1 MVNLT
6 AFAVNERKDKK
17 PFWTLIGPVTT
28 TKTED
33 GLEISDIPNLN
44 LRVVNNGDKRIVYN
58 MVRDGDQTVMRDLG
72 RAFPLKEGKHG
83 FAIPKFNIVAIV
95 PDTKNGA

>member
-6 AFAVNERKDKK
+6 AFAVNERKNQK

-33 GLEISDIPNLN
+33 GHEINEIPNLN

-58 MVRDGDQTVMRDLG
+58 MVRDGDQLVMRDLG

>member
-44 LRVVNNGDKRIVYN
+44 LRVVNKGHERVVYN

-72 RAFPLKEGKHG
+72 RAFPLKSKHG
-83 FAIPKFNIVAIV
+83 FTIPKFNIVAIV

>member
-6 AFAVNERKDKK
+6 AFAVNERKDQK

-44 LRVVNNGDKRIVYN
+44 LRVVNKGHERVVYN

-72 RAFPLKEGKHG
+72 RAFPLKSKHG
-83 FAIPKFNIVAIV
+83 FTIPKFNIVAIV
-95 PDTKNGA
+95 PDTKNGS

>member
-6 AFAVNERKDKK
+6 AFAVNERKNQK

-33 GLEISDIPNLN
+33 GHEINEIPNLN

-58 MVRDGDQTVMRDLG
+58 MVRDGDQLVMRDMG
-72 RAFPLKEGKHG
+72 RAFPLKGKHG
-83 FAIPKFNIVAIV
+83 FTIPKFNIVAIV
-95 PDTKNGA
+95 PDTRNGA

>member
-6 AFAVNERKDKK
+6 AFAVNERKNQK

-33 GLEISDIPNLN
+33 GHEINEIPNLN

-58 MVRDGDQTVMRDLG
+58 MVREGDQVVMRDLG
-72 RAFPLKEGKHG
+72 RAFPLKKGKHG

>member
-33 GLEISDIPNLN
+33 GQEISDIPNLN
-44 LRVVNNGDKRIVYN
+44 LRVVNKGHERVVYN

-72 RAFPLKEGKHG
+72 RAFPLKSKHG
-83 FAIPKFNIVAIV
+83 FTIPKFNIVAIV

>member
-44 LRVVNNGDKRIVYN
+44 LRVVNKGAERIVYN

-72 RAFPLKEGKHG
+72 RAFPLKSKHG
-83 FAIPKFNIVAIV
+83 FTIPKFNIVAIV

>member
-33 GLEISDIPNLN
+33 GHEINEIPNLN

-58 MVRDGDQTVMRDLG
+58 MVRDGDQLVMRDMG
-72 RAFPLKEGKHG
+72 RAFPLKGKHG
-83 FAIPKFNIVAIV
+83 FTIPKFNIVAIV
-95 PDTKNGA
+95 PDTRNGA

>member
-44 LRVVNNGDKRIVYN
+44 LRVVNKGSERIVYN

-72 RAFPLKEGKHG
+72 RAFPLKSKHG
-83 FAIPKFNIVAIV
+83 FTIPKFNIVAIV
-95 PDTKNGA
+95 PDTRNGA

>member
-6 AFAVNERKDKK
+6 AFAVNERKNQK

-58 MVRDGDQTVMRDLG
+58 MVRDGDQLVMRDMG
-72 RAFPLKEGKHG
+72 RAFPLKGKHG
-83 FAIPKFNIVAIV
+83 FTIPKFNIVAIV
-95 PDTKNGA
+95 PDTRNGA